1 MPKNFVLLVFVSFC
15 PLFVHNIY
23 QGGSDMKQMYP
34 VSVFSSGEFSRKSRK
49 RLSGYGLIWDG
60 VEFFGI
66 VGEKTLHK
74 IKKYCSLHKYR
85 FRIENNLGR
94 RGSDYRRRYFIMNKP
109 VIGDKYICVYCGKL
123 LTKDELT
130 VDHIYPIGK
139 ASNSLKY
146 QKKLSRKGIKNI
158 NDGKN
163 LVSACA
169 KCNALKSADTGL
181 WILKSEDRTYLSFMD
196 SKISVPSDYY
206 SCRSHYADLSVA
218 AV

>member
-1 MPKNFVLLVFVSFC
+1 
-15 PLFVHNIY
+15 
-23 QGGSDMKQMYP
+23 MKQMYP

-181 WILKSEDRTYLSFMD
+181 WILKAKIGRIYPLWIVRYLFRL
-196 SKISVPSDYY
+196 III
-206 SCRSHYADLSVA
+206 AA
-218 AV
+218 AVITLIYLWQQYDVGSFIKNFFQ